1 MAAEYNPRPG
11 ILLVNLGTPDAPT
24 ASAVRRYLGEFLADS
39 RVVEIPRPIWLTI
52 LYLLILPRRSPR
64 VAKNYQAIWSERG
77 SPLRFHTEDQAAAL
91 GKLTGLPTVAAFRY
105 GQPSLQ
111 AGMEALRDQGATKI
125 VVLPMYPQN
134 SATTTATILDK
145 IADLLRPQRD
155 VPDLEFIASYPTHP
169 LYIEALAQSVRAHWD
184 HHGRADKLLMSFHG
198 LPARNVKLGDPYQSQ
213 CEQTGAALAEA
224 LQLGPDD
231 WVQTYQSR
239 FGPAAWLQPYT
250 EPTLEE
256 MAGNGV
262 RTVDVICPGFL
273 ADCLETLEE
282 IAIGA
287 NKTFQDAGGE
297 ELRYI
302 PALNA
307 NPRLTE
313 LFAALVG
320 HEAPNRDD
328 TA

>member
-1 MAAEYNPRPG
+1 MPAEYQPKPG
-11 ILLVNLGTPDAPT
+11 ILLVNLGTPDEPT
-24 ASAVRRYLGEFLADS
+24 AAAVRRYLGEFLADP
-39 RVVEIPRPIWLTI
+39 RVVEIPRPIWLAI

-105 GQPSLQ
+105 GNPSLK
-111 AGMEALRDQGATKI
+111 AGMDALREQGATKI
-125 VVLPMYPQN
+125 IVLPMYPQN
-134 SATTTATILDK
+134 SATTTATIFDK

-155 VPDLEFIASYPTHP
+155 VPDMAFVASYPTHP
-169 LYIEALAQSVRAHWD
+169 LYIDALAQSVRDHWET
-184 HHGRADKLLMSFHG
+184 HGRADKLLMSFHG
-198 LPARNVKLGDPYQSQ
+198 LPARNVTLGDPYKAQ

-239 FGPAAWLQPYT
+239 FGPAEWLQPYT
-250 EPTLEE
+250 EPTLEK
-256 MAGNGV
+256 MAGEGV

-282 IAIGA
+282 ISIGA
-287 NKTFQDAGGE
+287 NKTFRDAGGE

-313 LFAALVG
+313 LFAALAG
-320 HEAPNRDD
+320 CETGNRND
-328 TA
+328 TV